1 MNSVSLT
8 GRPTRDPE
16 TFENVTKFT
25 LAVQRRKPG
34 ETDFITCVAFG
45 KTAEFAAKYMK
56 KGVMYG
62 VNGRIQ
68 TGSYERDGRKVY
80 TTDVVAESIEFCERK
95 QDDFKPADDDVP
107 FL

>member
-1 MNSVSLT
+1 MNSVNLI

-25 LAVQRRKPG
+25 LAVPRRKPG

-45 KTAEFAAKYMK
+45 KTAEFAARYMK
-56 KGVMYG
+56 KGVLYG
-62 VNGRIQ
+62 ITGRIQ
-68 TGSYERDGRKVY
+68 TGSYERDGRKIY
-80 TTDVVAESIEFCERK
+80 TTDVIVENVEFCERK
-95 QDDFKPADDDVP
+95 MDDFTTADDNVP